1 MWTREQNS
9 CYMDNIVRRGG
20 GGGYMRFFRGTAVR
34 PLESKYCA
42 RMSLTSL
49 FNVLLFKALHYLVS
63 FTAFYDCEG

>member
-1 MWTREQNS
+1 
-9 CYMDNIVRRGG
+9 
-20 GGGYMRFFRGTAVR
+20 MRFFRGTAVR